1 MVGNNRSII
10 LDSTSFSDNLKHG
23 FTSFDVAS
31 SGLSFAFVDLKR
43 KREKKKKKKKK
54 IIAVKPVRFVT
65 LLHTVIR

>member
-54 IIAVKPVRFVT
+54 IIKPVRFVT